1 MKRKFTDDVMAV
13 QSRYRDWVLDGGKD
27 SARGE
32 ALLHELK
39 ICLAALFLVPGELTV
54 LRQAKG
60 SAGLELTVLR
70 PE

>member
-1 MKRKFTDDVMAV
+1 MKRKITDDVMAI
-13 QSRYRDWVLDGGKD
+13 QSRYREWVLDGGKD
-27 SARGE
+27 AARGE

-39 ICLAALFLVPGELTV
+39 ISLAALFQVPGELTV

>member
-1 MKRKFTDDVMAV
+1 MKRKVTDDVMAI
-13 QSRYRDWVLDGGKD
+13 QSRYREWARDGKD
-27 SARGE
+27 ATRGE

-39 ICLAALFLVPGELTV
+39 ICLAALFQVPGELTV

-70 PE
+70 SE